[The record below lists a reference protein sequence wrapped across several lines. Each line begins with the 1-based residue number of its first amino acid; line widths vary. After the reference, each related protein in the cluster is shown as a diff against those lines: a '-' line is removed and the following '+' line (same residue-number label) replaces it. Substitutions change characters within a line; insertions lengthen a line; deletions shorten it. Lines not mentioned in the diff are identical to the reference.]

1 MTRVEFFFN
10 VEDKFQKLAELGEK
24 AIAKNVKL
32 MVLAQTDGH
41 ATEIAHYLWRLP
53 QQFLPNH
60 PANHPLAAETPIV
73 VDWQGERLLHDEV
86 LINLQHPQ
94 PLFFSRFRRLI
105 EIVGSDEEDKAEAR
119 VRYKFYRD
127 RGYEIK
133 SYDAAGNGILPVRY
147 D

>member
-10 VEDKFQKLAELGEK
+10 VEDKLQKLAELSEK

-32 MVLAQTDGH
+32 LMFTKNKEA
-41 ATEIAHYLWRLP
+41 ATEIQQYLWSLP
-53 QQFLPNH
+53 KQFLPNY
-60 PANHPLAAETPIV
+60 LATDALASAAPIV
-73 VDWQGERLLHDEV
+73 VDWQGEKLFHDEV
-86 LINLQHPQ
+86 LVNLQHSQ

-105 EIVGSDEEDKAEAR
+105 EIVGVDEADKADAR

-133 SYDAAGNGILPVRY
+133 SYDAAGKGI
-147 D
+147 

>member
-10 VEDKFQKLAELGEK
+10 VEDKLQKLAELSEK

-32 MVLAQTDGH
+32 LMFVQNNEA
-41 ATEIAHYLWRLP
+41 ATEIQQYLWSLP

-60 PANHPLAAETPIV
+60 LASNALASVTPIII
-73 VDWQGERLLHDEV
+73 DWKGEQLLHDEV

-94 PLFFSRFRRLI
+94 PVFFSRFRRLI
-105 EIVGSDEEDKAEAR
+105 EIVGVDEADKVQAR
-119 VRYKFYRD
+119 IRYKFYRD

-133 SYDAAGNGILPVRY
+133 SYDAAGKGIE
-147 D
+147 

>member
-1 MTRVEFFFN
+1 MTRVVFFFN
-10 VEDKFQKLAELGEK
+10 VEDKFQKLAELSEK
-24 AIAKNVKL
+24 AITKNVKL
-32 MVLAQTDGH
+32 MVLAQTNED
-41 ATEIAHYLWRLP
+41 ATKIAHYLWSLP

-60 PANHPLAAETPIV
+60 LATHTLALVTPIV
-73 VDWQGERLLHDEV
+73 LDWQGEQLVHDEV

-105 EIVGSDEEDKAEAR
+105 EIVGVDEADKAQAR

-133 SYDAAGNGILPVRY
+133 SYDAAGKGI
-147 D
+147 

>member
-10 VEDKFQKLAELGEK
+10 VEDKLQKLAELSEK

-32 MVLAQTDGH
+32 LMFVQNNEA
-41 ATEIAHYLWRLP
+41 ATEIQQYLWSLP

-60 PANHPLAAETPIV
+60 LASNALASVTPIII
-73 VDWQGERLLHDEV
+73 DWQGEQLLHDEV

-94 PLFFSRFRRLI
+94 PVFFSRFRRLI
-105 EIVGSDEEDKAEAR
+105 EIVGVDEADKVQAR
-119 VRYKFYRD
+119 IRYKFYRD

-133 SYDAAGNGILPVRY
+133 SYDAAGKGIE
-147 D
+147 

>member
-10 VEDKFQKLAELGEK
+10 VEDKLQKLAELGEK

-32 MVLAQTDGH
+32 MLFAQNNEA
-41 ATEIAHYLWRLP
+41 ATEIQQYLWSLP

-60 PANHPLAAETPIV
+60 LASDALASATPIII
-73 VDWQGERLLHDEV
+73 DWQGEQLLHDEV

-105 EIVGSDEEDKAEAR
+105 EIVGMDEADKAQAR
-119 VRYKFYRD
+119 MRYKFYRD

-133 SYDAAGNGILPVRY
+133 SYDLSLIHI
-147 D
+147 

>member
-10 VEDKFQKLAELGEK
+10 VENKFQKLAELSEK

-32 MVLAQTDGH
+32 MVLAQTDAS
-41 ATEIAHYLWRLP
+41 ATEIAQYLWSLP

-60 PANHPLAAETPIV
+60 FVSHPLAAETPLV
-73 VDWQGERLLHDEV
+73 VDWQGEKLLHDEV

-105 EIVGSDEEDKAEAR
+105 EIVGMDEADKINAR
-119 VRYKFYRD
+119 LRYKFYRD

-133 SYDAAGNGILPVRY
+133 SYDATGKAI
-147 D
+147 

>member
-10 VEDKFQKLAELGEK
+10 VEDKLQKLAELSEK

-32 MVLAQTDGH
+32 LMFTKNKEA
-41 ATEIAHYLWRLP
+41 ATEIQQYLWSLP
-53 QQFLPNH
+53 KQFLPNY
-60 PANHPLAAETPIV
+60 LATDALASAATIV
-73 VDWQGERLLHDEV
+73 VDWQGEKLFHDEV
-86 LINLQHPQ
+86 LVNLQHSQ

-105 EIVGSDEEDKAEAR
+105 EIVGVDEADKADAR

-133 SYDAAGNGILPVRY
+133 SYDAAGKGI
-147 D
+147 

>member
-10 VEDKFQKLAELGEK
+10 VEDKLQKLAELSEK

-32 MVLAQTDGH
+32 LMFTKNKEA
-41 ATEIAHYLWRLP
+41 ATEIQQYLWSLP

-60 PANHPLAAETPIV
+60 LASNALASATPIV
-73 VDWQGERLLHDEV
+73 LDWQAEQLLHDEV
-86 LINLQHPQ
+86 LVNLQHPQ

-105 EIVGSDEEDKAEAR
+105 EIVGLDEADKADAR

-133 SYDAAGNGILPVRY
+133 SFDAAGKGI
-147 D
+147 

>member
-10 VEDKFQKLAELGEK
+10 VEGKLQKLAELGEK

-32 MVLAQTDGH
+32 MMFVQNHEA
-41 ATEIAHYLWRLP
+41 ASEIQQFLWSLP

-60 PANHPLAAETPIV
+60 LVDHPLALVTPIV
-73 VDWQGERLLHDEV
+73 IDWQGEQLLHDEV

-94 PLFFSRFRRLI
+94 PVFFSRFRRLI
-105 EIVGSDEEDKAEAR
+105 EIVGMDEADKVQAR
-119 VRYKFYRD
+119 IRYKFYRD

-133 SYDAAGNGILPVRY
+133 SYDAAGKGIV
-147 D
+147 